1 MFDAF
6 VWYLLILKYILSVLM
21 VIMAVCGIDDLIID
35 VYYWIRY
42 IWRERIIYRRYSRK
56 AAQELYSKEEQPLA
70 IMVPAW
76 QEHGVIDKMAE
87 LAASQLDYENYQ
99 IFVGT
104 YPNDPETQSDV
115 DKVCARYPNIHKV
128 VCVRPGPTSK
138 ADCLNNV
145 IASILEFEK
154 KAKIEFAGFILH
166 DSEDVIS
173 SMELRLF
180 NHLLPAKDLI
190 QLPVYPYTRKWY
202 QMTPGHYADEFAE
215 LHGKDVVVREAISG
229 QVPSA
234 GVGTCF
240 SRRAILRLTI
250 EGDGL
255 PFDVQ
260 SLTEDYDIGFRLK
273 QWGMNEIFVRFPV
286 VDRNQI
292 TLKENA
298 YGVSMREGSVICVRE
313 FFPTTFTT
321 AVRQKSRW
329 IIGIVF
335 QGFKTHKWT
344 DDWRVNYFLW
354 RDRRG
359 VINNTVG
366 FLALLIFLQLVAILG
381 YGYLVEDN
389 YNFLSLTGNSEF
401 TQNVLFFNLILMV
414 NRMVQRFY
422 FVSKYYGY
430 LEGVLSLLR
439 LVWGSVINFS
449 ANIRAIR
456 QVIEQGDPRRVA
468 WDKTSHEFPAVTSEH
483 RRVPLGQILIENNLL
498 TRERLEELLLR
509 KPKDILLGMYLVEQ
523 GVISNSQLS
532 EAMAQQCEVE
542 YLEADP
548 FALQQTLIDEL
559 PKEVALKY
567 SVIPIGKEQDTLVI
581 GKESALSPVALSAI
595 KRRIGKPVRW
605 VITTNGAVTLGLRH
619 WYLGDQMVNPYPHL
633 DQLVQKFG
641 LSQSVINKILSGYFA
656 SHCQIGTWLLSA
668 RLIEPAVLNQAVLA
682 FEKVTDMSFGQFLVD
697 RRYIEADAIETAL
710 ELQKRHQYSVED
722 LFHRYA
728 PLKESHYVA

>member
-1 MFDAF
+1 MFDVF
-6 VWYLLILKYILSVLM
+6 VWYLLILKYILAVLM
-21 VIMAVCGIDDLIID
+21 IIMAVCGLDDLIID
-35 VYYWIRY
+35 VYYWIRH
-42 IWRERIIYRRYSRK
+42 IWREGIIYRRYSRK

-87 LAASQLDYENYQ
+87 LAVSQLDYENYQ

-128 VCVRPGPTSK
+128 VCARPGPTSK

-154 KAKIEFAGFILH
+154 KAKVEFAGFILH

-255 PFDVQ
+255 PFDIQ

-286 VDRNQI
+286 VDPNQT
-292 TLKENA
+292 TLKEDA
-298 YGVSMREGSVICVRE
+298 YGVSVREGSVICVRE

-335 QGFKTHKWT
+335 QGFKNHKWT

-359 VINNTVG
+359 VINNTAG

-389 YNFLSLTGNSEF
+389 YNFLSLTDNSEF
-401 TQNVLFFNLILMV
+401 TQNVLFLNLLLMA
-414 NRMVQRFY
+414 NRMMQRFY

-430 LEGVLSLLR
+430 LEGALSLLR

-468 WDKTSHEFPAVTSEH
+468 WDKTSHDFPEVISEN
-483 RRVPLGQILIENNLL
+483 RRVPLGQILLENNLL
-498 TRERLEELLLR
+498 TRGRLEELLLS

-523 GVISNSQLS
+523 GIISNGQLS

-542 YLEADP
+542 YLEANP
-548 FALQQTLIDEL
+548 FELQQTLIDEL

-567 SVIPIGKEQDTLVI
+567 SVIPIGKEQDTLVL

-605 VITTNGAVTLGLRH
+605 VITTNGAVTLGLRY
-619 WYLGDQMVNPYPHL
+619 WYLGDQSANPYPQL
-633 DQLVQKFG
+633 DQLGQRFG

-656 SHCQIGTWLLSA
+656 SHCQLGTWLLSA

-682 FEKVTDMSFGQFLVD
+682 FEKVTDMSFGRFLVD
-697 RRYIEADAIETAL
+697 RGYIEADAIETAL
-710 ELQKRHQYSVED
+710 ELQKRHQYSIED

-728 PLKESHYVA
+728 PLKESHYVT

>member
-344 DDWRVNYFLW
+344 DNWRVNYFLW

-389 YNFLSLTGNSEF
+389 YNFLSLTGHSEF

-468 WDKTSHEFPAVTSEH
+468 WDKTSHEFPVVTSEH

-498 TRERLEELLLR
+498 TRERLEELLLS

-697 RRYIEADAIETAL
+697 RGYIEADAIETAL

-728 PLKESHYVA
+728 PLEESHYVT

>member
-1 MFDAF
+1 MFDVF

-21 VIMAVCGIDDLIID
+21 IIMAVCGLDDLIID
-35 VYYWIRY
+35 VYYWIRH
-42 IWRERIIYRRYSRK
+42 IWREGIIYRRYGRK

-128 VCVRPGPTSK
+128 VCARPGPTSK

-202 QMTPGHYADEFAE
+202 QMTSGHYADEFAE

-255 PFDVQ
+255 PFDIQ

-286 VDRNQI
+286 VDCNQT
-292 TLKENA
+292 TLKEDA

-313 FFPTTFTT
+313 YFPTTFTT

-335 QGFKTHKWT
+335 QGFKNHKWT
-344 DDWRVNYFLW
+344 NDWRVNYFLW

-359 VINNTVG
+359 VINNTAG

-381 YGYLVEDN
+381 YGYLVDDN
-389 YNFLSLTGNSEF
+389 YNFLSLTDNSEI
-401 TQNVLFFNLILMV
+401 TQNILFFNLILMA

-430 LEGVLSLLR
+430 LEGFLSLLR
-439 LVWGSVINFS
+439 LVWGNVINFS

-468 WDKTSHEFPAVTSEH
+468 WDKTSHDFPAVASDN
-483 RRVPLGQILIENNLL
+483 RRIPLGQILVANHLL
-498 TRERLEELLLR
+498 TRERLEELLLS
-509 KPKDILLGMYLVEQ
+509 KPKDILLGMYLVQQ

-542 YLEADP
+542 YLEVDP
-548 FALQQTLIDEL
+548 FQLQQSLIDEL

-605 VITTNGAVTLGLRH
+605 VITTNGAVTLGLRY
-619 WYLGDQMVNPYPHL
+619 WYLGDQMVNPYPQL
-633 DQLVQKFG
+633 DQLGQRFG

-682 FEKVTDMSFGQFLVD
+682 FEKVTDMSFGRFPID
-697 RRYIEADAIETAL
+697 RGYVEADAIETAL
-710 ELQKRHQYSVED
+710 ELQKRHQYSIED
-722 LFHRYA
+722 LFHRYV
-728 PLKESHYVA
+728 PLKESHYVT